1 MKRLVAIIPIA
12 VISAVLSLAS
22 FATALADVS
31 STDRDFVAK
40 AGEGN
45 LAEIAE
51 ARVALKNSQRPD
63 VQSFARRMI
72 ADHSKANEQLKSIAK
87 SEGIEMPAA
96 PSDRDLMRLK
106 AMGALAG
113 TEFDNAYIQQEV
125 EDHGTA
131 VDLFTQESN
140 MGQNARLKS
149 FASETLP
156 TLKDHETMAKSLPL
170 H

>member
-1 MKRLVAIIPIA
+1 MNRVIAIMSIM
-12 VISAVLSLAS
+12 LSLAPV
-22 FATALADVS
+22 AVARADVS
-31 STDRDFVAK
+31 TGDRDFVTK
-40 AGEGN
+40 AAEAG

-63 VQSFARRMI
+63 VQVFARRMI

-96 PSDRDLMRLK
+96 PSDQDLMRLK

-113 TEFDNAYIQQEV
+113 EEFDNAYIQQAV
-125 EDHGTA
+125 KDHDA
-131 VDLFTQESN
+131 AIELFTQESAS
-140 MGQNARLKS
+140 GQNSQLKS

-156 TLKDHETMAKSLPL
+156 TIKEHDAMAKSLPL